1 LVENQ
6 TKLNLAG
13 LWILAMIL
21 LPVISLW
28 PIYSNEL
35 DYPFYLNNF
44 VFIFTPIFFLR
55 YIFFIKFT
63 FIENTL
69 IPKILFIPLAIV
81 LIIYSYR
88 GFNEFVNFYN
98 DNGIFYSLEKFD
110 LKKQD
115 FLSTY
120 INRQYIFFAVLSMIV
135 SIIMPFRM
143 LISVWRVYNKGTE

>member
-1 LVENQ
+1 MVENQ

-44 VFIFTPIFFLR
+44 VFILTPIFFLR

-69 IPKILFIPLAIV
+69 LPKLLFIPLAIV

>member
-1 LVENQ
+1 
-6 TKLNLAG
+6 
-13 LWILAMIL
+13 MIL

-44 VFIFTPIFFLR
+44 VFILTPIFFLR

-69 IPKILFIPLAIV
+69 IPKLLFIPLAIV

-120 INRQYIFFAVLSMIV
+120 INRQFIFFAVFSMIV

>member
-1 LVENQ
+1 MVENQ

-44 VFIFTPIFFLR
+44 VFILTPIFFLR

-69 IPKILFIPLAIV
+69 IPKLLFIPLAIV

>member
-1 LVENQ
+1 MVENQ

-44 VFIFTPIFFLR
+44 VFILTPIFFLR

>member
-1 LVENQ
+1 MVENQ

-21 LPVISLW
+21 LPVIALW

-44 VFIFTPIFFLR
+44 VFILTPIFFLR

>member
-1 LVENQ
+1 
-6 TKLNLAG
+6 
-13 LWILAMIL
+13 MIL

-44 VFIFTPIFFLR
+44 VFILTPIFFLR

-69 IPKILFIPLAIV
+69 IPKLLFIPLAIV

>member
-1 LVENQ
+1 
-6 TKLNLAG
+6 
-13 LWILAMIL
+13 MIL

-69 IPKILFIPLAIV
+69 IPKLLFIPLAIV

>member
-1 LVENQ
+1 MVENQ

-44 VFIFTPIFFLR
+44 VFILTPIFFLR

-69 IPKILFIPLAIV
+69 IPKLLFIPLAIV

-120 INRQYIFFAVLSMIV
+120 INRQFIFFAVFSMIV

>member
-13 LWILAMIL
+13 LWILAMLL

-44 VFIFTPIFFLR
+44 VFILTPIFFLR

>member
-1 LVENQ
+1 MVENQ

-13 LWILAMIL
+13 LWILAMLL

-44 VFIFTPIFFLR
+44 VFILTPIFFLR

>member
-1 LVENQ
+1 
-6 TKLNLAG
+6 
-13 LWILAMIL
+13 ML
-21 LPVISLW
+21 LFPVILLW

-44 VFIFTPIFFLR
+44 LFIVTPLLFFR

-69 IPKILFIPLAIV
+69 IPKLFFIPLAIV

-115 FLSTY
+115 FLSKY
-120 INRQYIFFAVLSMIV
+120 INRQYIFFAILSMIA

>member
-13 LWILAMIL
+13 LWILAMLL
-21 LPVISLW
+21 LPVILLW
-28 PIYSNEL
+28 PIYSNDL

-44 VFIFTPIFFLR
+44 LFIVTPLIFFR

-63 FIENTL
+63 FIESTL
-69 IPKILFIPLAIV
+69 VPKLLFIPLAMV
-81 LIIYSYR
+81 LIIYSYK
-88 GFNEFVNFYN
+88 GFNEFINFYN

-110 LKKQD
+110 LRKQD
-115 FLSTY
+115 FLSKY
-120 INRQYIFFAVLSMIV
+120 INRQYIFFAILTMIA